1 MANEYTADNERIIS
15 EIDGFQNTDIGIS
28 VDILLYYY
36 KEHENKIDLYNN
48 IWIKR

>member
-28 VDILLYYY
+28 VENLFAYYE
-36 KEHENKIDLYNN
+36 EHENEIDFFTN